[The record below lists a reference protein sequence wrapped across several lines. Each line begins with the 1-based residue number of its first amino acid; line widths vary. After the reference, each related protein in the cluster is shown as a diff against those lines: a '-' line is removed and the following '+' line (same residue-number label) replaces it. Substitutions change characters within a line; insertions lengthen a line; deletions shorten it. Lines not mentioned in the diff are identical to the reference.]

1 MGRMTSMRNLTLA
14 LAAIGCGAFA
24 PAAAR
29 AATFY
34 VDGAQAGTT
43 HPCTSPIAA
52 CKTIGAAIVDARG
65 TTGGDTIQIA
75 AGTYGEVVT
84 LDQVSDAGDSLI
96 GAGQDSDPATNT
108 IIAAPGTVSSVL
120 LGGGTA
126 SGVSLNDLEVHVAS
140 SAKTEPVVQVD
151 PGVGGHAELTR
162 VTVAVTNAGHH
173 EPAITV
179 LPGAVTLSYDDVASA
194 GTGPAIVAGGAS
206 PGTLNLDRSDIS
218 GGAASGLFATTV
230 VLGDAETTR
239 ITHSL
244 LSAPGGA
251 GTALSSTAARLTV
264 DSSIILGGSVFG
276 VLLQGAPSARTL
288 LRHVTIDAGA
298 TGGTD
303 PAVSVTSQTAEVA
316 NSILLGGVN
325 ANGGGTLTC
334 LYSELL
340 LNESA
345 GVACGGPE
353 ANQQHAPDTLFA
365 SLAPGTDYRLKPG
378 SPAVDA
384 GVPGPLPAD
393 EATTDFD
400 GNPRLLDGNLDCTA
414 RTDMGAYELSGLA
427 GSKPQVSIS
436 APASAG
442 TNHPVLFTSTVN
454 PGAPAPLH
462 YLWGFPSGASPTTA
476 STTQTFTAV
485 GQKLVTLTVTDAYG
499 CAATATG
506 NIKIFAS
513 IGKTA
518 PPTITNVKVI
528 LKGHRKLLSAFRYTL
543 SEKAKVSIKWQR
555 AKRGRVSLDGKSC
568 EFANSSNN
576 HRKSCTKLFGRVFS
590 IGTISGSKGTNR
602 EAVSHGTL
610 AHMVH
615 DKDFGGTYQVR
626 LQATDSAGIKSPLHT
641 VTFKQ

>member
-1 MGRMTSMRNLTLA
+1 MRRNLTVTLLA
-14 LAAIGCGAFA
+14 LTGAWFA
-24 PAAAR
+24 PSVAR

-34 VDGAQAGTT
+34 VDGAQVGTT

-84 LDQVSDAGDSLI
+84 LDQASDAGDSLI
-96 GAGQDSDPATNT
+96 GAGQDPDPATNT

-151 PGVGGHAELTR
+151 PGAGGHAELTR
-162 VTVAVTNAGHH
+162 VTVAVTNAGHQQ
-173 EPAITV
+173 PAITV
-179 LPGAVTLSYDDVASA
+179 LSGAVTLSYDDVGSA

-206 PGTLNLDRSDIS
+206 PGTLNVDHSDIS
-218 GGAASGLFATTV
+218 GGAASGPLSTTV
-230 VLGDAETTR
+230 VLGDTETTR
-239 ITHSL
+239 IILSL

-251 GTALSSTAARLTV
+251 GDVLASSAARLTV

-298 TGGTD
+298 TGGAD
-303 PAVSVTSQTAEVA
+303 PAVSVTGQAAEVA

-325 ANGGGTLTC
+325 VNGGGTITC

-345 GVACGGPE
+345 GVACGGAE
-353 ANQQHAPDTLFA
+353 GNQQHSPDTLFA

-384 GVPGPLPAD
+384 GAPGPLPAD
-393 EATTDFD
+393 EAITDFD
-400 GNPRLLDGNLDCTA
+400 GNPRVLDGNLDCTA
-414 RTDMGAYELSGLA
+414 RTDMGAYEVSGLA
-427 GSKPQVSIS
+427 GSAPQVSIS

-442 TNHPVLFTSTVN
+442 TNHPVVFTSTVN

-476 STTQTFTAV
+476 STTQTFTSV
-485 GQKLVTLTVTDAYG
+485 GQKLATLTVTDAHG
-499 CAATATG
+499 CATTATHT
-506 NIKIFAS
+506 IKIVPG

-518 PPTITNVKVI
+518 PPTITHVKVI
-528 LKGHRKLLSAFRYTL
+528 LKGQRKRLSAFQYAL
-543 SEKAKVSIKWQR
+543 SEKANVSIKWQR

-568 EFANSSNN
+568 EFKTKLNS
-576 HRKSCTKLFGRVFS
+576 HRKSCTKLFGHVFS
-590 IGTISGSKGTNR
+590 LGSISRPHGINR
-602 EAVSHGTL
+602 EAVSVSKF
-610 AHMVH
+610 ARMRH
-615 DKDFGGTYQVR
+615 DKDFGGTYQAR
-626 LQATDSAGIKSPLHT
+626 LQATDAAGGKSPLRT